1 MIAWL
6 VTVWASLSGALCM
19 VTTSTVRVKRHGW
32 DKEEEDD
39 EHEKQE
45 SQWFEP
51 IAHVCDYVGLCSNM
65 FVVRS

>member
-1 MIAWL
+1 
-6 VTVWASLSGALCM
+6 M